1 MRKRRGFTLIELMIT
16 VAIVAIL
23 ATVAVPLAQMAV
35 QRTKEQ
41 ELRYA
46 LRQIREAID
55 RYKQLVDS
63 GRIAKLADES
73 GYPKS
78 LEVLVDGVEDKED
91 SRKGKIYL
99 LRKLPRDPLAQA
111 VPGAPLPPAAATW
124 GRRSYAS
131 PPNAPRAGEDVFDVY
146 SLAPGTGLNGIPY
159 RDW

>member
-1 MRKRRGFTLIELMIT
+1 MRTQRAFTLIELMIT

-35 QRTKEQ
+35 QRSKEQ

-55 RYKQLVDS
+55 RYKQLADG

-91 SRKGKIYL
+91 SKKRIYL

-111 VPGAPLPPAAATW
+111 LPGAPPPPASATW

-131 PPNAPRAGEDVFDVY
+131 PPNAPRPGEDVFDVY